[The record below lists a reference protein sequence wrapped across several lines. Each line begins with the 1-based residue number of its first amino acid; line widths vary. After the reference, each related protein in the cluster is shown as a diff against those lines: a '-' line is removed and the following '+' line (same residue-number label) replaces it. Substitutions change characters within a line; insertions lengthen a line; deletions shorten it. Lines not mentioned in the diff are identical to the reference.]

1 MLFGPPNTHE
11 RTAFMNRRF
20 LHHFIDVTAIF
31 GLQAGLDTE

>member
-11 RTAFMNRRF
+11 GTASMNRRF
-20 LHHFIDVTAIF
+20 LYHFIAATAIF